1 MPGMQLGGGMA
12 DAPYGYGFEV
22 CAKLPG
28 PLQGLEVLA
37 NNLAFSWDRR
47 IRGLFFRMDSVLWER
62 CEHNPK
68 VFLRYISQARLEHLA
83 ADAAFLE
90 EYHHVLALFAD
101 YESETKQVN
110 PRVQSLMA
118 GGNMPVIAYF
128 CTEYGFHESLPLY
141 SGGLGVLAGDHLKAS
156 SDLGVPLVAVGLM
169 YRQGYFTQTIGLH
182 GEQEAHHIPT
192 NLNDLPIEP
201 VTEEDGNER
210 RLGVPFPGRIIWCR
224 IWEARI
230 GHVRLYLLDTDVAE
244 NDHADR
250 AITYQLYGGD
260 HANRIAQ
267 ELVLGVGGVRVL
279 RALDIHPGVWHMNE
293 GHAAFVVLERCREM
307 MAAGLDLPSA
317 LEAVAS
323 SQVFTTHTPV
333 PAGHDKFDRML
344 ALRHLEPLAAEM
356 AVSPEQLFA
365 LGATKAEPDLFNMTA
380 LALRGSRFRNGVSR
394 VHRDVAAHMLGFLW
408 PEIDPA
414 ENPMGCVTNGVHLPT
429 FLAREWGVR
438 FDMRFQGWRGRK
450 TDQAFWNEAIQG
462 ISDYEFFS
470 LRQGMKAEMLEDVR
484 RRLLRQGRRNRIGM
498 THLERMTARLTPAN
512 DVLVLGF
519 ARRFATYK
527 RATLLFHDS
536 KRLTRLLSDP
546 ERPVVLIFAGKARPQ
561 DKAGQ
566 SFIKTITTHAHS
578 PEFLGKVFFVEGYDL
593 ALARKLVTGCDVW
606 LNCPRY
612 PQEASGT
619 SGQKAAMNG
628 VLNLSVL
635 DGWWAEGY
643 DGHNGWAV
651 QPAVELGLEE
661 RDAAEAEEFLD
672 LLEDQVIPLY
682 FTRGSQGYPKGWV
695 HTMKHAMVSTLAR
708 FNAERM
714 VLDYLRD
721 FYIPAFRL
729 GSSLCAHQGEGA
741 KELASWR
748 QRIDT
753 HWPNLQARLIRDH
766 GDTFR
771 HGDLLQLQVAVDL
784 DGLKPQ
790 DLCVEAVMARDVPGL
805 ELRDE
810 VCYRFEPQDSA
821 AGEMIFKLAI
831 PLLDNGRFTYRIRL
845 FPTHPKLSHPF
856 ETGYT
861 RWL

>member
-1 MPGMQLGGGMA
+1 MA
-12 DAPYGYGFEV
+12 GNQYGFEV
-22 CAKLPG
+22 CAKIPG

-37 NNLAFSWDRR
+37 RNLAYSWDRR
-47 IRGLFFRMDSVLWER
+47 IRGLFYRMDSALWER

-68 VFLRYISQARLEHLA
+68 VFLRHVSQARLEHLA
-83 ADAAFLE
+83 KDAAFLE

-101 YESETKQVN
+101 YESETKQVS
-110 PRVQSLMA
+110 PGVQSLMA
-118 GGNMPVIAYF
+118 GGNPPVIAYF
-128 CTEYGFHESLPLY
+128 CTEFGFHESLPLY
-141 SGGLGVLAGDHLKAS
+141 SGGLGVLAGDHLKAA

-192 NLNDLPIEP
+192 NLADLPIETL
-201 VTEEDGNER
+201 TEEDGSER
-210 RLGVPFPGRIIWCR
+210 RLGVPFPGRTVWCR

-230 GHVRLYLLDTDVAE
+230 GHVRLYLLDTDVPE
-244 NDHADR
+244 NDPADR
-250 AITYQLYGGD
+250 ATTYQLYGGD
-260 HANRIAQ
+260 RGTRIAQ

-279 RALDIHPGVWHMNE
+279 RDLDIHPGVWHMNE

-307 MAAGLDLPSA
+307 MAAGLDLASA
-317 LEAVAS
+317 LEAVAAA
-323 SQVFTTHTPV
+323 QVFTTHTPV
-333 PAGHDKFDRML
+333 PAGHDKFDRTM
-344 ALRHLEPLAAEM
+344 AMRHLEPLAAEM
-356 AVSPEQLFA
+356 HVAVEQLYA
-365 LGATKAEPDLFNMTA
+365 LGVTEAEPDLFNMTA

-394 VHRDVAAHMLGFLW
+394 VHRDVAASMLGFLW

-414 ENPMGCVTNGVHLPT
+414 ENPVGCVTNGVHLPT

-450 TDQAFWNEAIQG
+450 TDQGFWDEAIEE

-470 LRQGMKAEMLEDVR
+470 LRQGMKGEMLEEVR
-484 RRLLRQGRRNRIGM
+484 RRIMRQGARNRIGIA
-498 THLERMTARLTPAN
+498 HLERMTTRLSPAN

-527 RATLLFHDS
+527 RATLLFHDA
-536 KRLTRLLSDP
+536 KRLARLLSDP
-546 ERPVVLIFAGKARPQ
+546 ERPVILVFAGKAHPQ

-566 SFIKTITTHAHS
+566 AFIETISAHARS

-628 VLNLSVL
+628 VLNLSVM

-682 FTRGSQGYPKGWV
+682 FTKGSLGYPKGWV
-695 HTMKHAMVSTLAR
+695 QAMKHAMSSTLAR

-721 FYIPAFRL
+721 FYMPASKL
-729 GSSLCAHQGEGA
+729 GGALSAHQGNGA
-741 KELASWR
+741 KELAHWR
-748 QRIDT
+748 RRIDT
-753 HWPNLQARLIRDH
+753 HWPRLQARLIREHD
-766 GDTFR
+766 DAFR
-771 HGDLLQLQVAVDL
+771 HGDVLQLQVAVRL
-784 DGLKPQ
+784 DGLEPK
-790 DLCVEAVMARDVPGL
+790 DLCVEAVMAPELPGL
-805 ELRDE
+805 ESRDE
-810 VCYRFEPQDSA
+810 VCFRFESQGIVD
-821 AGEMIFKLAI
+821 GEMMFKLTL

-856 ETGYT
+856 EAGYT